1 MTDAS
6 IQPVSQAPIAQL
18 RQATDKLVGSLFYG
32 TLLRQMRSSVLK
44 GPYGHGGRGEEV
56 FAAQLDQIF
65 AERMGEARTTNLS
78 EAVVRRYGAKAERM
92 AQFRAVAA
100 ESRGES

>member
-1 MTDAS
+1 MTNPSVQA
-6 IQPVSQAPIAQL
+6 VSPAPIAQL

-44 GPYGHGGRGEEV
+44 GPYGHGGRGEEI

-65 AERMGEARTTNLS
+65 AERMGEARTTNLTD
-78 EAVVRRYGAKAERM
+78 AVVKRYGAKAERM
-92 AQFRAVAA
+92 AQYRGEQA
-100 ESRGES
+100 ESRGVQ

>member
-1 MTDAS
+1 MTNTSVQA
-6 IQPVSQAPIAQL
+6 VSQAPIAQL

-56 FAAQLDQIF
+56 FAGQLDQLF
-65 AERMGEARTTNLS
+65 AERMGESRTTNLTD
-78 EAVVRRYGAKAERM
+78 AVVRRYGEKAERM
-92 AQFRAVAA
+92 ELYRAEAD
-100 ESRGES
+100 ESRGGG